1 MFGDLIYFN
10 KKKVDQY
17 SALILGKNIETRV
30 IDKDNIE
37 DISANYLLECSN
49 FEKLLQR
56 RDDFIDY
63 VDDNQGISIKD
74 VRISSI
80 IKVTGEIYIPEQ
92 FDMVHLIDQYKD
104 MIVSQVD
111 HEDNNQRE
119 LINSVLK
126 NSKVKIPIFCEL
138 GGGDCDYWMGIGK
151 VSQEDMLIDYNELED
166 YEGKELTIIARLES
180 RKYYRD
186 KPLPVFDIYKDFL
199 GLNRALRKQIASGKK
214 QEFESIDVNEDYI
227 GLELLAI
234 N

>member
-92 FDMVHLIDQYKD
+92 FDMIHLIDQYKD

-111 HEDNNQRE
+111 YEDNNQRE

-138 GGGDCDYWMGIGK
+138 GGVCDYWMGIGK

-199 GLNRALRKQIASGKK
+199 GLNRALRKQIASEKK

>member
-111 HEDNNQRE
+111 YEDNNQRE

-138 GGGDCDYWMGIGK
+138 GVIVITGW
-151 VSQEDMLIDYNELED
+151 E
-166 YEGKELTIIARLES
+166 
-180 RKYYRD
+180 
-186 KPLPVFDIYKDFL
+186 
-199 GLNRALRKQIASGKK
+199 
-214 QEFESIDVNEDYI
+214 
-227 GLELLAI
+227 
-234 N
+234 

>member
-10 KKKVDQY
+10 KKRVDQY

-92 FDMVHLIDQYKD
+92 FDMVHLIAQYKD
-104 MIVSQVD
+104 MIVS
-111 HEDNNQRE
+111 
-119 LINSVLK
+119 
-126 NSKVKIPIFCEL
+126 
-138 GGGDCDYWMGIGK
+138 
-151 VSQEDMLIDYNELED
+151 MLIDYNELED
-166 YEGKELTIIARLES
+166 YEGKELTIIVRLES
-180 RKYYRD
+180 RKYYR
-186 KPLPVFDIYKDFL
+186 KNSK
-199 GLNRALRKQIASGKK
+199 
-214 QEFESIDVNEDYI
+214 
-227 GLELLAI
+227 
-234 N
+234 

>member
-30 IDKDNIE
+30 TDKDNIE

-92 FDMVHLIDQYKD
+92 FDMIHLIDQYKD

-111 HEDNNQRE
+111 YEDNNQRE

-126 NSKVKIPIFCEL
+126 KPKVKIPIFCEL
-138 GGGDCDYWMGIGK
+138 GGDCDYWMGIGK

-199 GLNRALRKQIASGKK
+199 GLNRALRKQIASEKK

-234 N
+234 Y

>member
-92 FDMVHLIDQYKD
+92 FDMIHLIDQYKD

-111 HEDNNQRE
+111 YEDNNQRE

-126 NSKVKIPIFCEL
+126 KSKVKIPIFCEL
-138 GGGDCDYWMGIGK
+138 GGDCDYWMGIGK

-199 GLNRALRKQIASGKK
+199 GLNRALRKQIASEKK

-234 N
+234 Y

>member
-30 IDKDNIE
+30 TDKDNIE

-92 FDMVHLIDQYKD
+92 FDMVHL
-104 MIVSQVD
+104 
-111 HEDNNQRE
+111 
-119 LINSVLK
+119 LINI
-126 NSKVKIPIFCEL
+126 KI
-138 GGGDCDYWMGIGK
+138 
-151 VSQEDMLIDYNELED
+151 
-166 YEGKELTIIARLES
+166 
-180 RKYYRD
+180 
-186 KPLPVFDIYKDFL
+186 
-199 GLNRALRKQIASGKK
+199 
-214 QEFESIDVNEDYI
+214 
-227 GLELLAI
+227 
-234 N
+234 

>member
-30 IDKDNIE
+30 TDKDKIE

-49 FEKLLQR
+49 FEILLPR

-111 HEDNNQRE
+111 YEDNNQRE

-126 NSKVKIPIFCEL
+126 NSKEKIPIVSEL
-138 GGGDCDYWMGIGK
+138 GGDCDSWMGIGK

-199 GLNRALRKQIASGKK
+199 GLNRALRKQIASGQK

-234 N
+234 Y